1 MITHCFSSI
10 ATGLPRRQASL
21 AEFRSKAFSLST
33 STIILLA
40 VLVSVFVTL
49 AFVLAD

>member
-21 AEFRSKAFSLST
+21 AEFRSKAFSLSS
-33 STIILLA
+33 STIILLV
-40 VLVSVFVTL
+40 VLVSACITL
-49 AFVLAD
+49 ALVLAV